1 MYCSEQ
7 AFIICFSGFLTY
19 ICVYMRQLLAETAR
33 IRCGSQEEEEK
44 SIFTVRYMSLK
55 LLLSSVPIHVYCMET
70 LGFKGHVEFFSWVCR
85 LACMKQLLKF

>member
-1 MYCSEQ
+1 
-7 AFIICFSGFLTY
+7 
-19 ICVYMRQLLAETAR
+19 MRQLLAETAR